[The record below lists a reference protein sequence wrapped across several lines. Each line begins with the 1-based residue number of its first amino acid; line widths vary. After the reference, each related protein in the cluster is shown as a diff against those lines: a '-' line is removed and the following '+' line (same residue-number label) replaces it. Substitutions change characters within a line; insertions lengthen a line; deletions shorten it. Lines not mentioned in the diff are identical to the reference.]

1 MALLGAGEVGSAQIL
16 LKSGAQKE
24 KMIKPGQDLFENIKT
39 QLDPQFGL
47 AVEKL
52 FDRLL
57 SEGIVMRPFSGL
69 RGPLEQ
75 GILWS
80 QSRTPLERELMARKL
95 EDERATFLAKV
106 LRRAGTLCT
115 AGRWATNNL
124 PGQSWHNFGLAIDSH
139 VVSEDG
145 RAVWGPKHVAYSAY
159 ASIARELGL
168 FPGYDLAKQDV
179 IHIQGPNAPV
189 RLLRGSWPIVD
200 RELERMFPA
209 DAGS

>member
-1 MALLGAGEVGSAQIL
+1 MLTLPTLGARR
-16 LKSGAQKE
+16 E
-24 KMIKPGQDLFENIKT
+24 KVNNPGLDLYVTI
-39 QLDPQFGL
+39 
-47 AVEKL
+47 VEKL
-52 FDRLL
+52 EPRFAATTRILFETLL

-75 GILWS
+75 GILWA
-80 QSRTPLERELMARKL
+80 QSRTPLERELMARRL
-95 EDERATFLAKV
+95 EEERAVFLAKV
-106 LRRAGTLCT
+106 LRRAGTLVT

-124 PGQSWHNFGLAIDSH
+124 PGQSWHNFGLAIDAH

-145 RAVWGPKHVAYSAY
+145 RAVWGPKHAAYIRY
-159 ASIARELGL
+159 ASIARDLGL

-179 IHIQGPNAPV
+179 IHVQGPNAPV

-200 RELERMFPA
+200 RELEKLFPQ

>member
-1 MALLGAGEVGSAQIL
+1 MPQLGVDVAGNEQRLQKIGV
-16 LKSGAQKE
+16 KKE
-24 KMIKPGQDLFENIKT
+24 KMAKPGQDLFEDIKT
-39 QLDPQFGL
+39 HLDPKF
-47 AVEKL
+47 ASTVEVL
-52 FDRLL
+52 LDRLL

-75 GILWS
+75 GILWA

-95 EDERATFLAKV
+95 EDERAVYLAKV
-106 LRRAGTLCT
+106 LRRAGSLCT

-124 PGQSWHNFGLAIDSH
+124 PGQSWHNFGLAVDSH

-145 RAVWGPKHVAYSAY
+145 RAVWGPKHAAYSAY
-159 ASIARELGL
+159 AKIGRELGL

-179 IHIQGPNAPV
+179 IHVQGPSAPV

-200 RELERMFPA
+200 RELERVFPA
-209 DAGS
+209 DAGV

>member
-1 MALLGAGEVGSAQIL
+1 MV
-16 LKSGAQKE
+16 
-24 KMIKPGQDLFENIKT
+24 KPGQDLFIEFVEK
-39 QLDPQFGL
+39 LDPRF
-47 AVEKL
+47 ASTAETL

-75 GILWS
+75 AILWA
-80 QSRTPLERELMARKL
+80 QSRTPLERELMARRL
-95 EDERATFLAKV
+95 EDERAVFLAKV
-106 LRRAGTLCT
+106 LRRAGTLVT

-145 RAVWGPKHVAYSAY
+145 RAVWGPKHAAYIRY
-159 ASIARELGL
+159 ATIARDLGL
-168 FPGYDLAKQDV
+168 YPGYDLTKQDV
-179 IHIQGPNAPV
+179 IHVQGPAAPV

-200 RELERMFPA
+200 RELERLFPQ
-209 DAGS
+209 DAGV